1 MAASPQPIN
10 AEDDRGAEDRA
21 AAAANAVTH
30 ILVAE
35 DDPLVSSFLE
45 KGLRAEGFV
54 VDVVGDGVTAERA
67 CQTQDVDLLIL
78 DMALPGREGYE
89 VLRRLRGLGSQVPVL
104 VLTGRPDLR
113 DVVACL
119 EVGTDD
125 YIIKPF
131 RFEELL
137 ARIWARLRERG
148 GGEARSEGRQWHRA
162 GSGTRRDGSSA
173 AAPVAHPAPGLDHLP
188 AELAAEPGD
197 EHVDDVGS
205 GIEIVAPRVREQLLT
220 AEDLVRVAHERL
232 EQREL
237 ARRQVDGAVPDGRAP
252 GPEVEGR

>member
-1 MAASPQPIN
+1 
-10 AEDDRGAEDRA
+10 
-21 AAAANAVTH
+21 VTR

-119 EVGTDD
+119 EVGADD
-125 YIIKPF
+125 YMLKPF

-148 GGEARSEGRQWHRA
+148 GGEARRVRV
-162 GSGTRRDGSSA
+162 GSVTLDLGTRRATIGDRA
-173 AAPVAHPAPGLDHLP
+173 VDLTAREFALLETFMRHPHQIL
-188 AELAAEPGD
+188 
-197 EHVDDVGS
+197 S
-205 GIEIVAPRVREQLLT
+205 RQQLLADAWGYDFDPGT
-220 AEDLVRVAHERL
+220 NVVNVFVSGL
-232 EQREL
+232 
-237 ARRQVDGAVPDGRAP
+237 RRKLGG
-252 GPEVEGR
+252 EVIETRRGMGYRFRG

>member
-1 MAASPQPIN
+1 
-10 AEDDRGAEDRA
+10 
-21 AAAANAVTH
+21 VTR

-119 EVGTDD
+119 EVGADD
-125 YIIKPF
+125 YMLKPF

-148 GGEARSEGRQWHRA
+148 GGEARRVRV
-162 GSGTRRDGSSA
+162 GSVTLDLGTRRATIGDRA
-173 AAPVAHPAPGLDHLP
+173 VDLTAREFALLETFMRHPHQIL
-188 AELAAEPGD
+188 
-197 EHVDDVGS
+197 S
-205 GIEIVAPRVREQLLT
+205 RQQLLADAWGYDFDPGT
-220 AEDLVRVAHERL
+220 NVVNVFVSGL
-232 EQREL
+232 
-237 ARRQVDGAVPDGRAP
+237 RRKLGG
-252 GPEVEGR
+252 EVIETRRGMGYRCRG